1 MSLTAEKTPSLIRP
15 FRSARWRSWAI
26 GLACWC
32 FAALA
37 WGQSVLPLTN
47 AERAW
52 IEAHPV
58 LKVGVAVEFPPYYFA
73 DTQGRYEGFVIDLM
87 SRLAKRAGLQLDY
100 RRYEVFA
107 DVLGSMQRGDIDLIP
122 FTSETESRR
131 AYMRFVRPL
140 FSTQMVVVT
149 DRRIADVSPDAQFE
163 AYRVAAE
170 RMSTAA
176 ELLRERYP
184 KARLQE
190 YDNAEQAVLAVATGS
205 ADVYVGF
212 RQVAVYFMEKHL
224 TANLVLR
231 GTIPTP
237 GTALGPAVRKDA
249 VELAGILEKAV
260 NDLTTEDIAALA
272 GKWLPRSVVGTQP
285 QGKVELNA
293 AQQSWIR
300 DHGSVRLGFDADFA
314 PIAFANRAGG
324 FDGLAA
330 DITRAMAAKVGVI
343 VALEEGGRFADV
355 YDRARRGELDL
366 IVAAARN
373 AERSR
378 DFDFVG
384 PFLRVPTVVVAA
396 NERGFSNGLDAPG
409 AQRLA
414 LLRRHFLIPVL
425 ISRHPNLKL
434 QEYDSQAEVLQAV
447 RRGEA
452 DLAIGNMKVVTQ
464 LLEARHAGALQVI
477 GIVPDGDSEL
487 YFAVRN
493 TMPVLAGVLRAG
505 LDALTPA
512 ERAEFESRWLRVQ
525 WSEGV
530 PWARVLLIGVVGLL
544 LAAGVI
550 GVLWWSNRRLRLA
563 QQTLQ
568 RATRLAEEQ
577 ADARAGFIAYLSH
590 EMRGAL
596 GGIVGGLGLVE
607 DSNALQGQPK
617 QQQLAGA
624 MRYSAKGLLDLCERT
639 LDFERMLQGG
649 MDLHPAPALLAEV
662 IDGALASW
670 RVQAE
675 LKGLTLQLKL
685 AFGSATIVE
694 CDAVRLTQVLQNL
707 VGNAVKFTA
716 RGGVQVMATLE
727 PDATQRVTLCVS
739 VIDTGPGI
747 AADERERLFS
757 PFAQGAAGRLTR
769 HGAGL
774 GLSISRRIAEA
785 MEGSVTLEAS
795 SPQGSRFVV
804 RVPVRMLAEPAGLVA
819 AATA

>member
-1 MSLTAEKTPSLIRP
+1 MSLTADPTPSLPRAAGP
-15 FRSARWRSWAI
+15 AGWRSWAVA
-26 GLACWC
+26 LACLF

-37 WGQSVLPLTN
+37 WGQSALPLTGT
-47 AERAW
+47 ERAW

-58 LKVGVAVEFPPYYFA
+58 LKVGVAAEFPPYYFA

-87 SRLAKRAGLQLDY
+87 GRLAKRAGLQLDY
-100 RRYEVFA
+100 KHYESFA
-107 DVLGSMQRGDIDLIP
+107 DVLTAMQRGEIDLIP

-140 FSTQMVVVT
+140 FSTQLVVVT
-149 DRRIADVSPDAQFE
+149 DRKIADVSPEAQF
-163 AYRVAAE
+163 AGYRVAAE
-170 RMSTAA
+170 RLSTAA

-224 TANLVLR
+224 TANLALR
-231 GTIPTP
+231 GTIATP
-237 GTALGPAVRKDA
+237 GTALGPAVRKDL
-249 VELAGILEKAV
+249 VQLARILDKAV

-272 GKWLPRSVVGTQP
+272 GKWLPRSVVGTRP

-293 AQQSWIR
+293 AQRGWIR
-300 DHGSVRLGFDADFA
+300 DHGSIRLGFDADFA
-314 PIAFANRAGG
+314 PITFANRAGG

-343 VALEEGGRFADV
+343 VAMEEGGRFSDV

-396 NERGFSNGLDAPG
+396 SERGFSEGLDAPG
-409 AQRLA
+409 ARRLA

-425 ISRHPNLKL
+425 ISRHPNLRL
-434 QEYDSQAEVLQAV
+434 QEYDSQADVLQAV
-447 RRGEA
+447 RSGEA

-477 GIVPDGDSEL
+477 GIVADGDSEL

-493 TMPVLAGVLRAG
+493 TMPVLVGVLRAG

-512 ERAEFESRWLRVQ
+512 ERAEFEARWLRVQ

-530 PWARVLLIGVVGLL
+530 PWARVLLIGAVGLA

-550 GVLWWSNRRLRLA
+550 GVLWFGNRRLRLA

-568 RATRLAEEQ
+568 RATQLAEEQ
-577 ADARAGFIAYLSH
+577 AQARAGFIAYLSH

-596 GGIVGGLGLVE
+596 GGIAGGLGLME

-624 MRYSAKGLLDLCERT
+624 MRHSAKGLLDLCDRT

-649 MDLHPAPALLAEV
+649 IDLQPAPALLADV
-662 IDGALASW
+662 IDRALAPW

-675 LKGLTLQLKL
+675 LKGLALEVKLGFGAGLQ
-685 AFGSATIVE
+685 VE

-716 RGGVQVMATLE
+716 RGRVEVLAMLQ
-727 PDATQRVTLCVS
+727 PDTVERSTLCVT
-739 VIDTGPGI
+739 VADTGPGI
-747 AADERERLFS
+747 APEEQPRLFS
-757 PFAQGAAGRLTR
+757 PFAQGAAGRLAR

-785 MEGSVTLEAS
+785 MGGSIALEAS

-804 RVPVRMLAEPAGLVA
+804 RVPVRVLCEA
-819 AATA
+819 

>member
-1 MSLTAEKTPSLIRP
+1 M
-15 FRSARWRSWAI
+15 
-26 GLACWC
+26 G
-32 FAALA
+32 
-37 WGQSVLPLTN
+37 
-47 AERAW
+47 
-52 IEAHPV
+52 
-58 LKVGVAVEFPPYYFA
+58 
-73 DTQGRYEGFVIDLM
+73 
-87 SRLAKRAGLQLDY
+87 RLAKRAGLQLEYQHYDS
-100 RRYEVFA
+100 FA
-107 DVLGSMQRGDIDLIP
+107 DVLTAMQRGEIALIP

-149 DRRIADVSPDAQFE
+149 DRHIADVSPDAQFE
-163 AYRVAAE
+163 GYRVAAE
-170 RMSTAA
+170 RLSPAA

-190 YDNAEQAVLAVATGS
+190 YDDAEQAVLAVATGS

-224 TANLVLR
+224 TANLALR
-231 GTIPTP
+231 GTIATP
-237 GTALGPAVRKDA
+237 GTALGPAVRKDL
-249 VELAGILEKAV
+249 VELAGILDKAV
-260 NDLTTEDIAALA
+260 NDFTTEDIAALA
-272 GKWLPRSVVGTQP
+272 GKWLPRSVVGAQP
-285 QGKVELNA
+285 RAKVELDA
-293 AQQSWIR
+293 AQQAWIR

-314 PIAFANRAGG
+314 PITFANRAGG

-330 DITRAMAAKVGVI
+330 DLTRAMAGKVGLI
-343 VALEEGGRFADV
+343 IALEEGGRFSDV

-396 NERGFSNGLDAPG
+396 SERGFSEGLDAPG
-409 AQRLA
+409 THRLA

-425 ISRHPNLKL
+425 ASRHPHLKL

-452 DLAIGNMKVVTQ
+452 DLAIGNMKVVAQ

-477 GIVPDGDSEL
+477 GVVPDGESEL

-512 ERAEFESRWLRVQ
+512 ERAELEARWLRVE
-525 WSEGV
+525 WRDGV
-530 PWARVLLIGVVGLL
+530 PWARVLLIGTVGLA

-550 GVLWWSNRRLRLA
+550 GMLWYGNRRLRLA
-563 QQTLQ
+563 QRTLQ
-568 RATRLAEEQ
+568 RANEVAEQQ
-577 ADARAGFIAYLSH
+577 AAARAGFVAYLSH

-596 GGIVGGLGLVE
+596 GGIVGGLGLME
-607 DSNALQGQPK
+607 DSNSLQGQPK

-624 MRYSAKGLLDLCERT
+624 MRHSAKGLLDLCDRT

-649 MDLHPAPALLAEV
+649 IDLHPTPALLADV
-662 IDGALASW
+662 IDRALAPW

-675 LKGLTLQLKL
+675 LKGLALQVKL
-685 AFGSATIVE
+685 AFGAATQVE

-716 RGGVQVMATLE
+716 RGRVEVHAALQ
-727 PDATQRVTLCVS
+727 PDAAQRSTLCVS

-757 PFAQGAAGRLTR
+757 PFAQGAAGRLAR
-769 HGAGL
+769 DGAGL
-774 GLSISRRIAEA
+774 GLSISHRIAQA
-785 MEGSVTLEAS
+785 MEGGITLEAS
-795 SPQGSRFVV
+795 SPEGSTFIV
-804 RVPVRMLAEPAGLVA
+804 RVPVRVLGGTPIESAEAVKA
-819 AATA
+819 